1 MRKAGILNDAR
12 DYLSRVKKGAVD
24 AYGEGREDNRIAY
37 KRAREDQLKNPE
49 GVRLSTSLGTNRT
62 VTMLNELAGKG
73 NPAQQKVYQQMGMGL
88 SNDGATRLGQ
98 VLGHFAADL
107 TQDRSREL
115 WWLLKCTQAVGN
127 VLAEAAVARAN
138 PNIYKKLK
146 DVTDPV
152 TGQVITL
159 DMDAAAE
166 RLGAIDGPS
175 KRLKKGYSVR
185 EDENATRSFK
195 SVSTNLVLSTH

>member
-73 NPAQQKVYQQMGMGL
+73 NPAQQKVYRQMGMGL
-88 SNDGATRLGQ
+88 SNDGATKLGQ
-98 VLGHFAADL
+98 ILGHFAADL

-115 WWLLKCTQAVGN
+115 WWLLNAPQAVGN
-127 VLAEAAVARAN
+127 VLAEAAVAYAN
-138 PNIYKKLK
+138 PNIYNKLK
-146 DVTDPV
+146 DLKDPK
-152 TGQVITL
+152 TGQG
-159 DMDAAAE
+159 DH
-166 RLGAIDGPS
+166 S
-175 KRLKKGYSVR
+175 
-185 EDENATRSFK
+185 
-195 SVSTNLVLSTH
+195 